1 MYICVLKYQDTFI
14 GMSGIFHISE
24 AASIAMHTMACIAL
38 TGRKLRAHE
47 LGKITGF
54 SKSHIAKVLSMLVRA
69 GLLESE
75 RGPQGGF
82 HLARAASS
90 ISLLEVYEAV
100 EGRLDVDPCHVP
112 CPFCEDV
119 GCLTGG
125 LAPRFNREF
134 KSYMSARK
142 LSDIQSNKI
151 NIEPQNCTL

>member
-1 MYICVLKYQDTFI
+1 
-14 GMSGIFHISE
+14 
-24 AASIAMHTMACIAL
+24 MACIAI

-47 LGKITGF
+47 LGRITGF

-82 HLARAASS
+82 YLARAASS

-100 EGRLDVDPCHVP
+100 EGRLDVDPCQVP
-112 CPFCEDV
+112 CPFCEAV

-125 LAPRFNREF
+125 FAPRFNREF

-142 LSDIQSNKI
+142 LSDFQDNKTK
-151 NIEPQNCTL
+151 IEPQNYTK